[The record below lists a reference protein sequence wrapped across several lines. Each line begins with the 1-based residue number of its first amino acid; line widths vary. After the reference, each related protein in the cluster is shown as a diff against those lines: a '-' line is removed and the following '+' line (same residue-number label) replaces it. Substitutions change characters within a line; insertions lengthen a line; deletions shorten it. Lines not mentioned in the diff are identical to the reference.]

1 MTPHTVLPSRSFS
14 VTFCCATR
22 PAATQRPSSRGVFG
36 AATDF
41 TVATSEPSPSTRV
54 NAIVDVAGPSPPT
67 MENETCVASVTAP
80 SATRNTV
87 DGSSQGPHTV
97 PMNVLS
103 WVLNT

>member
-1 MTPHTVLPSRSFS
+1 MTPHTLFPSRSFS

-22 PAATQRPSSRGVFG
+22 PAATQRPSSRGVWS

-54 NAIVDVAGPSPPT
+54 SAIVDAAGPTPPT
-67 MENETCVASVTAP
+67 IENETWPASTTMP